1 MSEPDDLPVA
11 GTAVLLRTAA
21 QGFEVLM
28 MRRPDRGSF
37 PGAWVFPGGKVERGD
52 RRDGD
57 DEQDGARRAAVRE
70 TFEEVGLVIA
80 DPVVVSRWQPPAEA
94 PIRIRTW
101 FFLADVTDAP
111 DAQDGALRVSADE
124 VVDATWITPADA
136 LRKHSTGEWMLF
148 PPTWVTLH
156 QLSRFESTEEA
167 LSAGGVAR
175 HFSTRIVESDLGTA
189 FEWEGLRLE
198 TGSLPWRIVSS

>member
-1 MSEPDDLPVA
+1 M
-11 GTAVLLRTAA
+11 LLRTAA

-37 PGAWVFPGGKVERGD
+37 PGAWVFPGGKVEQRD

-57 DEQDGARRAAVRE
+57 EEQEDARRAAVRE
-70 TFEEVGLVIA
+70 TFEEVGLVIT

-94 PIRIRTW
+94 PVRIRTW
-101 FFLADVTDAP
+101 FFLADAP
-111 DAQDGALRVSADE
+111 DGALRVSADE
-124 VVDATWITPADA
+124 VVDATWATPADA
-136 LRKHSTGEWMLF
+136 LHKHSAGEWMLF

-156 QLSRFESTEEA
+156 QLGRFESAQAA

-175 HFSTRIVESDLGTA
+175 HFSTRVVESDLGTA

-198 TGSLPWRIVSS
+198 TGSLPWRIVPS

>member
-11 GTAVLLRTAA
+11 GTAVLLRAA
-21 QGFEVLM
+21 ERGFEVLM

-37 PGAWVFPGGKVERGD
+37 PGAWVFPGGKVEQHD

-57 DEQDGARRAAVRE
+57 DEQDHARRAAVRE
-70 TFEEVGLVIA
+70 TFEEVGLVIT
-80 DPVVVSRWQPPAEA
+80 DPVVVSRWQPPVEA
-94 PIRIRTW
+94 PVRIRTW
-101 FFLADVTDAP
+101 FFLADAP
-111 DAQDGALRVSADE
+111 DAQDSALRISADE
-124 VVDATWITPADA
+124 VVDAAWVTPADA
-136 LRKHSTGEWMLF
+136 LRKHSAGEWMLF

-156 QLSRFESTEEA
+156 QLTRFESTEEA

-175 HFSTRIVESDLGTA
+175 HFSTRVVESDLGTA

-198 TGSLPWRIVSS
+198 TGSLPWRIVPS

>member
-37 PGAWVFPGGKVERGD
+37 PGAWVFPGGKVEQRD

-57 DEQDGARRAAVRE
+57 EEQEDARRAAVRE
-70 TFEEVGLVIA
+70 TFEEVGLVIT

-94 PIRIRTW
+94 PVRIRTW
-101 FFLADVTDAP
+101 FFLADAP
-111 DAQDGALRVSADE
+111 DGALRVSADE
-124 VVDATWITPADA
+124 VVDATWATPADA
-136 LRKHSTGEWMLF
+136 LHKHSAGEWMLF

-156 QLSRFESTEEA
+156 QLGRFESAQAA

-175 HFSTRIVESDLGTA
+175 HFSTRVVESDLGTA

-198 TGSLPWRIVSS
+198 TGSLPWRIVPS